1 MKKRTSSATPDIR
14 RSMICPPMNLKRMKM
29 KKTKS
34 HTDIALDY
42 MAKHPEATPYAA
54 AKFAGI
60 EPSVIY
66 RAIQARNRPRC
77 PHCGQM
83 MPLK

>member
-1 MKKRTSSATPDIR
+1 MTKIKK
-14 RSMICPPMNLKRMKM
+14 
-29 KKTKS
+29 KS
-34 HTDIALDY
+34 RTDIALAY
-42 MAKHPEATPYAA
+42 LAEHPDATPYAA

-66 RAIQARNRPRC
+66 RAMAARSRPRC

>member
-1 MKKRTSSATPDIR
+1 MSVTPAIR
-14 RSMICPPMNLKRMKM
+14 RLTTCRPITLKRKTM

-34 HTDIALDY
+34 RTDIALDY